1 MRYLW
6 AFSCILAVVITLF
19 AQSLYANT
27 EEKFDQQPLIEELF
41 HNMPFYVE
49 YLAETP
55 AFTSILSDSEKE
67 RLKLLV
73 DYFRSIK
80 RLPELDL
87 SQPRAKFFLEPYP
100 GEPEE
105 GEKIA
110 KTNIDEYS
118 PIAFNIE
125 KIVAESIRF
134 DIPVYI
140 QTLIHEFGHK
150 LPDSRKQQGVL
161 DSLAA
166 KAGVFFKAYTKELK
180 ISQRWSIQS
189 LSLPINW
196 FYWPLMYDPYFQT
209 SFRRR
214 PNTIIFLKNEST
226 GFQSLTEPIYERL
239 AGNTGAIW
247 PVRDT
252 REEAFTD
259 SQMHLDGWEMTSKGN
274 ITAYVRDQKRLQSIK
289 GPRNP
294 RIYEA
299 YEKIVETEHQLQ
311 AQFFPEQNN
320 LDLHVASKGQQD
332 LGVAVRT
339 VLEKESETSYRLT
352 LPDYKSDKPIM
363 LRLSTAQ
370 GLITIPSEKDQ
381 NSFRFTIPKKG
392 SAQFVEIQ
400 SIQSASKGIQFLDR
414 AYWFAI
420 EKTPGRETKAKFM
433 QMEINK
439 KILQHDSTK
448 WRQIKGGQSLMNSW
462 GPTQFRIRLEK
473 YRKIR
478 QIRLVWAVHRLHFES
493 HNLRRPHIFNPMEQR
508 NVYAEGH
515 FGTQFAEE
523 YDIFEHVF
531 PENLIQQYM
540 QDPRTLTLQFDIRPK
555 HIKEYS
561 QAQYMM
567 GRGWFFRDH
576 VETVTTHHIKG
587 KDTGNWQLLDVTV
600 TDENLESTSLL
611 TEPIN
616 IGFTNSGYP
625 EHCEKWLLHRE
636 QYYDVDSLS
645 VKGRRKPWKLD

>member
-6 AFSCILAVVITLF
+6 AIVRIIAVVITLF

-27 EEKFDQQPLIEELF
+27 NPKFDQQPLIEELF
-41 HNMPFYVE
+41 HNMPFYIE

-55 AFTSILSDSEKE
+55 AFVSILSEGEKE
-67 RLKLLV
+67 RLRLLV
-73 DYFRSIK
+73 NYFHTIK
-80 RLPELDL
+80 RLPELDF
-87 SQPRAKFFLEPYP
+87 SQPRSQFFLEPYP

-110 KTNIDEYS
+110 KTDIDEYS
-118 PIAFNIE
+118 PIAFNME
-125 KIVAESIRF
+125 KIDAESIRF
-134 DIPVYI
+134 DIPFGI

-150 LPDSRKQQGVL
+150 LPDSKKQQGVL
-161 DSLAA
+161 DSLAT
-166 KAGVFFKAYTKELK
+166 KAGVYFKAYTKELK

-196 FYWPLMYDPYFQT
+196 FYWPLMNDPYFQT
-209 SFRRR
+209 SYRRR

-226 GFQSLTEPIYERL
+226 GYESLTDSIYERVTD
-239 AGNTGAIW
+239 NTGALW
-247 PVRDT
+247 PARET

-259 SQMHLDGWEMTSKGN
+259 SQMHLDGWE
-274 ITAYVRDQKRLQSIK
+274 ITAKGIITTSVRNQKRLQSNK

-294 RIYEA
+294 HVFEA
-299 YEKIVETEHQLQ
+299 YGKSIETVHQIQ
-311 AQFFPEQNN
+311 AQFFPEKNSMDLSVAPKDRQN
-320 LDLHVASKGQQD
+320 
-332 LGVAVRT
+332 LGIAVRT
-339 VLEKESETSYRLT
+339 VLEKESDTAYRLT
-352 LPDYKSDKPIM
+352 LPDYKSDEPTV
-363 LRLSTAQ
+363 LRLTTAQ
-370 GLITIPSEKDQ
+370 GLITIPMEKDT
-381 NSFRFTIPKKG
+381 NSFYFTIPKKG

-400 SIQSASKGIQFLDR
+400 SVQSASQGIQFLDR

-420 EKTPGRETKAKFM
+420 GNAPGRETKAKFM

-478 QIRLVWAVHRLHFES
+478 QIRLIWAIHRLHFES
-493 HNLRRPHIFNPMEQR
+493 HNLRHPHIFDPLQQR
-508 NVYAEGH
+508 HVYAEGH
-515 FGTQFAEE
+515 FGSQYAEE
-523 YDIFEHVF
+523 YDIFERIF
-531 PENLIQQYM
+531 PEGMIQQYM

-561 QAQYMM
+561 KTQYMM
-567 GRGWFFRDH
+567 NTGWFFRDH

-587 KDTGNWQLLDVTV
+587 KDTGNWQLLDVIV

-611 TEPIN
+611 AEPIS
-616 IGFTNSGYP
+616 ISFTNSGYS

-636 QYYDVDSLS
+636 QYYDFDSVQ